1 MSRVL
6 LYRAGEARPCALVP
20 WHVGMHIGPR
30 DFGTMLVAPA
40 PNIERLDQI
49 RWLVS
54 PAHDLRRPAMSYLI
68 SCNAGAE
75 HWPFIPARQSCAR
88 RRGADS
94 GGQGHGGRVSGPREG
109 WQAAWRRC
117 VPVHRRVALS
127 GRLEG
132 WAEERARHPLL
143 CEWRPVRGRVGER
156 LDARARR
163 VHVEDRRQV
172 HRRGACCAAQPQWA
186 RRG

>member
-1 MSRVL
+1 M
-6 LYRAGEARPCALVP
+6 RPCALAC
-20 WHVGMHIGPR
+20 WHAHRAPGLRNHARCSGTQHRKIRSDQMVGFTR
-30 DFGTMLVAPA
+30 T
-40 PNIERLDQI
+40 RLATT
-49 RWLVS
+49 R
-54 PAHDLRRPAMSYLI
+54 
-68 SCNAGAE
+68 NAGAE
-75 HWPFIPARQSCAR
+75 LWPFIPTRQSCAR